1 MRLYSAAIKSI
12 CQLILSIERGR
23 LIDLD
28 YRRAAGLPL
37 TYDFGFFQKRKTV
50 YKLKFTPSK
59 NNS

>member
-1 MRLYSAAIKSI
+1 MRLYSAPIEAI
-12 CQLILSIERGR
+12 CQLIFSIERGR

-28 YRRAAGLPL
+28 YRGRAGLPL

-50 YKLKFTPSK
+50 YKLKSTPSK